1 MSARNSRETLFS
13 QRDVIGDGDVP
24 RVLVGHRLTG
34 NHLNGGSASKQREIG
49 PKARR
54 ANDVEEI
61 VSSEGRQI

>member
-1 MSARNSRETLFS
+1 MSAQNCRETLFS

-24 RVLVGHRLTG
+24 RVLVGRRQTG
-34 NHLNGGSASKQREIG
+34 NYLNGGSDSNQREIG